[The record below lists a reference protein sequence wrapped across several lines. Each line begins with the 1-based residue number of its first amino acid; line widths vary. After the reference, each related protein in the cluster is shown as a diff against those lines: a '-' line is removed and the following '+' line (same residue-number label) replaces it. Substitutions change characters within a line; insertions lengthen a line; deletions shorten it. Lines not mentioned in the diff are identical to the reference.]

1 MNFNGLV
8 NLVLEEKEPL
18 YKPLKPG
25 SYVYI
30 IEIGLGRPG
39 TVCLYK
45 SGDNFSTVDENVTLG
60 SDRFN
65 KYFPNGIK
73 IVTMAYGHMLDVV
86 TKKKM
91 PPWDFYIVTN
101 KFKRLYNKLYYNPTN
116 PVKWTKIGISKDIDD
131 WNIDR
136 ETKGAWKGLADE
148 L

>member
-1 MNFNGLV
+1 
-8 NLVLEEKEPL
+8 
-18 YKPLKPG
+18 
-25 SYVYI
+25 
-30 IEIGLGRPG
+30 
-39 TVCLYK
+39 LYK